1 MATDTLLEA
10 VSEQAAPILDNE
22 ALYEV
27 IDGQRVELPPMS
39 IYAVRVASR
48 LVSKLNQFGNV
59 DDLGE
64 VVSEGLFRLPL
75 ARPRN
80 RRPDV
85 AFVSYERWP
94 KNRPV
99 PETDNAWDVVPNL
112 AVEVVSPGDLMD
124 ELMDKLDEYFQAGV
138 ELVWVVYPRHR
149 LIYVYTSLTQV
160 NGLARTDTL
169 DGGKV
174 LPGFQLPLASL
185 FQESPA

>member
-1 MATDTLLEA
+1 MTTDTLLEA
-10 VSEQAAPILDNE
+10 PPANAPPIAGD
-22 ALYEV
+22 APLYEI
-27 IDGQRVELPPMS
+27 IDDQRVELPPMS

-48 LVSKLNQFGNV
+48 LVSKLNEFGSANN
-59 DDLGE
+59 LGE
-64 VVSEGLFRLPL
+64 AVSEGLFRLPL

-85 AFVSYERWP
+85 ALVTYQRWP

-124 ELMDKLDEYFQAGV
+124 ELMDKLDEFFQAGV
-138 ELVWVVYPRHR
+138 ELVWIIYPRHR
-149 LIYVYTSLTQV
+149 LVYVYTSLTQV
-160 NGLARTDTL
+160 SGLTRTDTL

-174 LPGFQLPLASL
+174 LHGFQLPLASL